1 MDYSKSLREE
11 NTFSLSRPLSQK
23 EFIFSG
29 YDDIFPIFSYDLFIS
44 QEGSK
49 MVFLFDIWGEDSTP
63 SSIYVNED
71 SLIPL
76 SDRHYTNVGGND
88 LIYCDI
94 KKNEV
99 DYFQDY
105 GSGYSPMYYDIFCG
119 HKLDIYAFAYKLDTT
134 KYPIFKIKKLI
145 FPEEKVLTY
154 ETQFTLIADIEGSLS
169 E

>member
-1 MDYSKSLREE
+1 MDYSKSLGEE
-11 NTFSLSRPLSQK
+11 NTFSLSSPLSQK

-63 SSIYVNED
+63 SSIYANED

-76 SDRHYTNVGGND
+76 SNCHYTNVGGND

-105 GSGYSPMYYDIFCG
+105 ASGYSSMYYDIICG
-119 HKLDIYAFAYKLDTT
+119 YKLDIYAFAYKLDTT
-134 KYPIFKIKKLI
+134 KYPIFKIKK
-145 FPEEKVLTY
+145 
-154 ETQFTLIADIEGSLS
+154 
-169 E
+169 